1 VKSRSAER
9 MRGYIATE
17 GRSGGYLR
25 HFSGRLNGRRLMRRG
40 ARLTMRRNGL
50 ISRVLLWAVMLVP
63 AFAAAQQDSSEMT
76 RKVTSRV
83 VPAYPELARA
93 MNVKGSVRLQVVV
106 APNGTAKSVKVIGG
120 HPVLAQA
127 AERAVQKW
135 KWERVAHDTSEP
147 IELRFNPQENSR
159 AHTGTFCYS
168 SITYRTDLAMIVK
181 NATRFS
187 HRFF

>member
-1 VKSRSAER
+1 MSRST
-9 MRGYIATE
+9 I
-17 GRSGGYLR
+17 
-25 HFSGRLNGRRLMRRG
+25 
-40 ARLTMRRNGL
+40 L

-63 AFAAAQQDSSEMT
+63 AFAGAQQDSSEMT

-83 VPAYPELARA
+83 VPAYPELARV

-135 KWERVAHDTSEP
+135 KWERSGRETNEP
-147 IELRFNPQENSR
+147 IELRFNPE
-159 AHTGTFCYS
+159 
-168 SITYRTDLAMIVK
+168 
-181 NATRFS
+181 
-187 HRFF
+187 

>member
-1 VKSRSAER
+1 MSRPCILI
-9 MRGYIATE
+9 RGVLVWA
-17 GRSGGYLR
+17 
-25 HFSGRLNGRRLMRRG
+25 LMF
-40 ARLTMRRNGL
+40 
-50 ISRVLLWAVMLVP
+50 VP
-63 AFAAAQQDSSEMT
+63 AFAGAQQDASELT

-106 APNGTAKSVKVIGG
+106 APNGTAKSVRVIGG

-147 IELRFNPQENSR
+147 IELRFNP
-159 AHTGTFCYS
+159 
-168 SITYRTDLAMIVK
+168 D
-181 NATRFS
+181 
-187 HRFF
+187 

>member
-1 VKSRSAER
+1 
-9 MRGYIATE
+9 M
-17 GRSGGYLR
+17 
-25 HFSGRLNGRRLMRRG
+25 
-40 ARLTMRRNGL
+40 
-50 ISRVLLWAVMLVP
+50 AVMLVP

-76 RKVTSRV
+76 RKVTSSV

-147 IELRFNPQENSR
+147 IELRFNP
-159 AHTGTFCYS
+159 
-168 SITYRTDLAMIVK
+168 D
-181 NATRFS
+181 
-187 HRFF
+187 

>member
-1 VKSRSAER
+1 
-9 MRGYIATE
+9 
-17 GRSGGYLR
+17 
-25 HFSGRLNGRRLMRRG
+25 
-40 ARLTMRRNGL
+40 
-50 ISRVLLWAVMLVP
+50 
-63 AFAAAQQDSSEMT
+63 MT

-147 IELRFNPQENSR
+147 IELRFNPE
-159 AHTGTFCYS
+159 
-168 SITYRTDLAMIVK
+168 
-181 NATRFS
+181 
-187 HRFF
+187 